1 MQAKVFIQDV
11 YNITGIGVVPVG
23 QVKEGV
29 LKLGMKLNIGGTVMT
44 VKTIEMH
51 HNQLQSA
58 NPGDNIGF
66 SLQGGDKNL
75 VQSVARSIVTL
86 SDEGTM
92 NQATPRV
99 QQTPQVQQSTKP
111 EGAFGFL
118 KKIFGK

>member
-23 QVKEGV
+23 QVKEGI
-29 LKLGMKLNIGGTVMT
+29 LKLGMKLNIGGTIMT

-51 HNQLQSA
+51 HNQLQEA
-58 NPGDNIGF
+58 KPGDNIGF

-75 VQSVARSIVTL
+75 VQSVAQTVVTL
-86 SDEGTM
+86 SDEGVA
-92 NQATPRV
+92 NQPRS
-99 QQTPQVQQSTKP
+99 TPQVQQATKP

-118 KKIFGK
+118 KKIFGKN